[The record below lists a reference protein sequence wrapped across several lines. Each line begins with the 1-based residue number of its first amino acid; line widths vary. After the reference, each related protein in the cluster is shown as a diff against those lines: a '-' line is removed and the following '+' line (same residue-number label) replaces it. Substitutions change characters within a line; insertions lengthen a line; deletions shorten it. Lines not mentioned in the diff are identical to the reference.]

1 MEYNKDKR
9 EIKSERKLS
18 NLDKFVLDFVRILEK
33 YVDYVI
39 VSGYVSIILGRT
51 RITEDIDVFIGKI
64 SEEKFSQLYRALKNA
79 NFWCLN
85 SENEKEIFDFLKNKM
100 AIRFSYKE
108 MPVPNFEVKF
118 PKDNLDLETFNDFIN
133 VILPQGKIKISSL
146 ERHIAFKKYYLG
158 SDKDIDD
165 ALHIE
170 NLFKDKIDFEK
181 INKLKALI
189 KIRKDEE
196 KKNFFKTWKKQ

>member
-9 EIKSERKLS
+9 EIRLNRELS

-33 YVDYVI
+33 YINYVI

-51 RITEDIDVFIGKI
+51 RVTEDIDVFIEKI
-64 SEEKFSQLYRALKNA
+64 SEEKFLQLYKALKDA

-85 SENEKEIFDFLKNKM
+85 SEDEREIFDFLKNKM
-100 AIRFSYKE
+100 AIRFSYKKT
-108 MPVPNFEVKF
+108 PVPNFEVKF
-118 PKDNLDLETFNDFIN
+118 PKDSLDEFTFSDSITL
-133 VILPQGKIKISSL
+133 ILPEGKIKMSSL
-146 ERHIAFKKYYLG
+146 ERHIAFKKYYLS
-158 SDKDIDD
+158 SDKDIED

-170 NLFKDKIDFEK
+170 KLFKDKIDYDK
-181 INKLKALI
+181 VNKLKALI

-196 KKNFFKTWKKQ
+196 KKNFFKTWKK